1 MLPVHHLGHS
11 FRGDFKHYDVNLFG
25 YPWTPLQGHEQ
36 MRMNVQV
43 YDSANHNLGYD
54 QQYVTLLGGGGGKLG
69 GDPVP
74 E

>member
-1 MLPVHHLGHS
+1 
-11 FRGDFKHYDVNLFG
+11 
-25 YPWTPLQGHEQ
+25 